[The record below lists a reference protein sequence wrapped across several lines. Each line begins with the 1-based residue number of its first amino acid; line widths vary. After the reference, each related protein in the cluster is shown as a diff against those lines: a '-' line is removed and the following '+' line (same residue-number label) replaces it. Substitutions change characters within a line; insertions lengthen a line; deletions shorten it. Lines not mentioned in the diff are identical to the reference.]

1 MKHTIY
7 KLKEYLYLKE
17 YNTFI
22 NNYRFSHVQYSS
34 DGGLL
39 FTNMYSVVKLM

>member
-1 MKHTIY
+1 MKHTMY

-22 NNYRFSHVQYSS
+22 NKTT
-34 DGGLL
+34 G
-39 FTNMYSVVKLM
+39 SVMCNTPVT